1 MGSIIKWFEDANS
14 NGYIEYKNN
23 NVFIYYSTAKGKTIK
38 LQLTKT
44 KKGYK
49 LVSKGE

>member
-1 MGSIIKWFEDANS
+1 MGNIIKWFEDTKN
-14 NGYIEYKNN
+14 NGYIEYKDN
-23 NVFIYYSTAKGKTIK
+23 NVFIYCSTAEGKTIK